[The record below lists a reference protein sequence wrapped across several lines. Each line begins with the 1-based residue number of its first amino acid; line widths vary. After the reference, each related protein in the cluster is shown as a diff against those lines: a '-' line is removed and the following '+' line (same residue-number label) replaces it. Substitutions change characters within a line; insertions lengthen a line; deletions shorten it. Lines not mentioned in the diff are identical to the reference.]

1 MRARNMHRRSDARRV
16 SQESWSVAHAK
27 FNSSSFN
34 VDPTRWLLKWT
45 AEKNVCKL
53 GKII

>member
-1 MRARNMHRRSDARRV
+1 MHRRSDARHV
-16 SQESWSVAHAK
+16 SSPGGGGGDSVAHTK

-45 AEKNVCKL
+45 TEKNVCKL
-53 GKII
+53 SKII